1 MNSKRKTKLIVVV
14 GPTASGKS
22 ELAVQIAKKIG
33 GEIISADSR
42 QVYRGL
48 DIGTGKVTGKWQ
60 SANGK
65 AQYADKKRFAI
76 RDLRSAVFMYK
87 NIPHYCIDFVDPKK
101 QYSAA
106 EFKTCAKRAI
116 DDTARRGKTP
126 IIAGGTG
133 FWIDAVVY
141 DMHLP
146 EVPPNEALRKK
157 LAKKSAAELFLLLK
171 KLDPERAKTIEQ
183 KNPRRIIR
191 AIEIAR
197 ALGKVPSINK
207 KSPYQA
213 FWIGIRPKPEVL
225 KRRIK
230 KRLIS
235 RMRAGMIEEARK
247 LRRHGLPWKRFYE
260 LGLEYRFLAD
270 FLRKKITK
278 EQLFQKI
285 EQENNDYAKRQIT
298 WFKRNKNIIW
308 VDDVRKGETIVMRA
322 SAKE

>member
-22 ELAVQIAKKIG
+22 ELAIKIAKKIE

-48 DIGTGKVTGKWQ
+48 DIGTGKVEGKWRPSRQARRIKNTVRVQ
-60 SANGK
+60 SRT
-65 AQYADKKRFAI
+65 YI
-76 RDLRSAVFMYK
+76 YK

-106 EFKTCAKRAI
+106 EFKTCAQRAI
-116 DDTARRGKTP
+116 EDTARRGKTP

-157 LAKKSAAELFLLLK
+157 LAKKSAAELLLLLK

-197 ALGKVPSINK
+197 ALGKVPSIHK

-322 SAKE
+322 LAKE